1 MQTDTDDQIADVAY
15 SLNEIRQSSSNL
27 EEQVKEMQRSLDQ
40 VTYAL
45 DAIQKGYDKRWPS
58 WGSRLVIELALVTL
72 LIVNLKQLGWW
83 PFHY

>member
-1 MQTDTDDQIADVAY
+1 MQTDSDDLIADIAY

-45 DAIQKGYDKRWPS
+45 DAIHKVDNNRWPN
-58 WGSRLVIELALVTL
+58 WGSRLVIELAMITL

-83 PFHY
+83 PFH